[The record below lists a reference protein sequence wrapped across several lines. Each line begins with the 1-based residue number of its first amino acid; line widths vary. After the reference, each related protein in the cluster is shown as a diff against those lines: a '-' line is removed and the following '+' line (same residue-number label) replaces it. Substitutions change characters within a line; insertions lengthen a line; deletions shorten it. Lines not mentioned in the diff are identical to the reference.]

1 MFQSIDERK
10 NLLGQFSLWKS
21 RKRRK
26 FRIVVNE
33 KGKREIVRQMRQK
46 TRKEE
51 SEKVDFEGKVQC
63 GNYF

>member
-1 MFQSIDERK
+1 MNFNLILMFQSIDERK

-33 KGKREIVRQMRQK
+33 KGKREMVEADEAKNKKR
-46 TRKEE
+46 
-51 SEKVDFEGKVQC
+51 GK
-63 GNYF
+63 